1 MGQIFFVMFFIA
13 LLVWLAY
20 LSEKKPKKKILFF
33 GDSITEQGAKAGG
46 YISILESMLQ
56 DASIKKFTLIASGI
70 GGNTISDLYNRMDTD
85 VLGKSPDI
93 VVLFAGVND
102 VWRKRI
108 SGVVTDQVEFAKT
121 YQTIIDSL
129 QQNSISIL
137 ACTPAVIGE
146 RKDGDNGLDE
156 QLELVCSI
164 IRNIAVAAGIPLLDL
179 RKIFLTYESE
189 NNHVNLEK
197 GVLTTDGV
205 HLNFSGNELVAN
217 KLFKLLTES

>member
-70 GGNTISDLYNRMDTD
+70 GGNT
-85 VLGKSPDI
+85 
-93 VVLFAGVND
+93 
-102 VWRKRI
+102 
-108 SGVVTDQVEFAKT
+108 
-121 YQTIIDSL
+121 IDSL